1 MIPDNIKGYKILL
14 ASQSPRRRELLKEL
28 GLKFEVCSADI
39 DESYPDD
46 MPHDVVPVYL
56 AEKKADFYKNK
67 IEDKQ
72 IIITSDTIV
81 SVEEMIL
88 GKPSDYHEAYE
99 MLKSL
104 SGKWHKVATGVCIFS
119 KTKKVT
125 FNSITN
131 VRFKVLTHEEIDFYI
146 TNFKPFDKA
155 GAYGIQEWIG
165 YIAVEEIEGS
175 YFNVIGLPVQRL
187 YEELCIF

>member
-1 MIPDNIKGYKILL
+1 MILKNIKDYKILL

-28 GLKFEVCSADI
+28 GLNFEVSSADI
-39 DESYPDD
+39 DESYPEN
-46 MPHDVVPVYL
+46 MPHCEVPVYL
-56 AEKKADFYKNK
+56 AEKKADFYKNI
-67 IEDKQ
+67 IEDNQ

-81 SVEEMIL
+81 SVEDEIL
-88 GKPSDYHEAYE
+88 GKPADYEEAFK

-131 VRFKVLTHEEIDFYI
+131 VRFKALTHEEIDFYI

-187 YEELCIF
+187 YEELCVF

>member
-1 MIPDNIKGYKILL
+1 MIQENLKDYKIIL

-28 GLKFEVCSADI
+28 GLKFDVCSADI
-39 DESYPDD
+39 DESYPVD
-46 MPHDVVPVYL
+46 MPHNEVPVYL
-56 AEKKADFYKNK
+56 AEKKADFYKDT
-67 IEDKQ
+67 IEDNQ
-72 IIITSDTIV
+72 LIITSDTIV
-81 SVEEMIL
+81 SVEDDIL
-88 GKPSDYHEAYE
+88 GKPADYYEAYK
-99 MLKSL
+99 MLKLL

-119 KTKKVT
+119 KNKKVT

-146 TNFKPFDKA
+146 TNYKPFDKA

-187 YEELCIF
+187 YEELCVF